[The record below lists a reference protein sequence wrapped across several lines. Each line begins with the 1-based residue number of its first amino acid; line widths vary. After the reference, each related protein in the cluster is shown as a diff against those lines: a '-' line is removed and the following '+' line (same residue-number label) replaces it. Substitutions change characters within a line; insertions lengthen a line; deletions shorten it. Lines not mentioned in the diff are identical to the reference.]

1 MIFREAVID
10 DICQIQKVRHSV
22 KENVLSNPGL
32 VTDADCADYISNRG
46 RGWVCESQNKIVG
59 FAIVDLTGNRIWAL
73 FVMPDFEKQGIGKK
87 LHNIMMNW
95 YFSRTFLTVWL
106 GTAPDT
112 RAASFYRKAGWKET
126 GLYGK
131 SEIRF
136 EMHYID
142 WMKRCTLQ

>member
-73 FVMPDFEKQGIGKK
+73 FVLPDFEKQGIGKK

-131 SEIRF
+131 TEIRF

>member
-46 RGWVCESQNKIVG
+46 MGWVCESQNKIVG